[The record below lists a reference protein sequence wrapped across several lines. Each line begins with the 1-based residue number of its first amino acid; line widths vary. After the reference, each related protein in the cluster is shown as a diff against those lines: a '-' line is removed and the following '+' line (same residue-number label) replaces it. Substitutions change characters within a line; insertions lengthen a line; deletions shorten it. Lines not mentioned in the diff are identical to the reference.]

1 MNWKLSPQAYLK
13 NNMRD
18 RQYVREDTKFYLWYQ
33 ISEIE
38 CPKDEVSVTKS
49 IPSLN
54 FAHSLDADPRHPLQ
68 QQ

>member
-1 MNWKLSPQAYLK
+1 MII
-13 NNMRD
+13 RD
-18 RQYVREDTKFYLWYQ
+18 RQNVREDTRFHLWYQ

-38 CPKDEVSVTKS
+38 CAKDEVSMTKS

-54 FAHSLDADPRHPLQ
+54 FGRSLDADPGHPLQ

>member
-1 MNWKLSPQAYLK
+1 
-13 NNMRD
+13 MRD

-38 CPKDEVSVTKS
+38 CAKDEVSITKS